1 MCSYNMV
8 NGTYAC
14 ENDKLLN
21 QILREEMGFEGYVM
35 SDWFAIH
42 STDSV
47 NAGLDMDP
55 PGVIERDYLE
65 TGESYFGANITEGIK
80 NGKITEERKQSLLH
94 VHC

>member
-1 MCSYNMV
+1 MCSYNQV

-21 QILREEMGFEGYVM
+21 GILRKELGFDGYIM

-42 STDSV
+42 STDSI

-65 TGESYFGANITEGIK
+65 TGESYFGANITKAIEDGVVSD
-80 NGKITEERKQSLLH
+80 ERKYTIIA
-94 VHC
+94 V

>member
-1 MCSYNMV
+1 MCSYNQI

-21 QILREEMGFEGYVM
+21 EILRNEMGFEGYVM

-55 PGVIERDYLE
+55 PGVIEREYLE
-65 TGESYFGANITEGIK
+65 TGESYFGGNLTEAV
-80 NGKITEERKQSLLH
+80 NSGKVSIDRK
-94 VHC
+94 